1 MNTRTV
7 SLLLCGLDYVVSEE
21 FSNRPGETKMRERER
36 EATQKRRGA
45 RDAAASGRVRGSLL
59 EDKRPTA

>member
-1 MNTRTV
+1 
-7 SLLLCGLDYVVSEE
+7 
-21 FSNRPGETKMRERER
+21 MRERER

-59 EDKRPTA
+59 EDKCPTA